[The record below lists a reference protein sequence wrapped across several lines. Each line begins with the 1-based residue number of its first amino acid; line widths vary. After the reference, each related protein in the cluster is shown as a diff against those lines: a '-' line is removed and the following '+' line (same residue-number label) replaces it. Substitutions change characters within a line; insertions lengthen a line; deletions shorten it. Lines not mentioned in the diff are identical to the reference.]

1 MRSHEQPSRCLPESC
16 AFRGRGEVD
25 VLIEEAG
32 TICLFH
38 LLTDRAEAWVSL
50 RPDRGWYTLV
60 GALVVDECH
69 ADTFAQWMR
78 AEGLCVGI
86 MASRGLA

>member
-1 MRSHEQPSRCLPESC
+1 M
-16 AFRGRGEVD
+16 
-25 VLIEEAG
+25 LIEEAG

-38 LLTDRAEAWVSL
+38 LLTERAGAWVNL
-50 RPDRGWYTLV
+50 RSDRGWYTLV

-69 ADTFAQWMR
+69 ANPFAQWLR

-86 MASRGLA
+86 MAPRGHA

>member
-16 AFRGRGEVD
+16 AFRARGKVD

-38 LLTDRAEAWVSL
+38 LLTDRAEAWVNL
-50 RPDRGWYTLV
+50 RPDCGWYTLV

-69 ADTFAQWMR
+69 VDTLARWMR
-78 AEGLCVGI
+78 AEGLCVGS